1 MPGAVAVSEVE
12 RVRLRPPR
20 RRPCWV
26 RWVDDVPSLLSA
38 VRVAVLEDPS
48 PSGASVDAMGRVVL
62 LLVAV
67 TRTASSVSPTAALL
81 FGACFCDEVEACL
94 SEPPFDCL
102 LVGDGVG
109 ASSVAEVELAAV
121 AAVAAVAEAF
131 LRRLFEAAD
140 VPDVPEDSIAPEPLG
155 AVGVVDAVVVAA
167 VEREVAATAVV
178 AAAEDDDVEL
188 AALASARLLLSSFLV
203 LPLAGFFVRRL

>member
-38 VRVAVLEDPS
+38 ARVAVSEDSS

-67 TRTASSVSPTAALL
+67 TRTASSVSPTTALL
-81 FGACFCDEVEACL
+81 FGACFCNEVEDCL

-102 LVGDGVG
+102 LVGDEVRP
-109 ASSVAEVELAAV
+109 SSVAEVELDAVDAV
-121 AAVAAVAEAF
+121 AAAF

-155 AVGVVDAVVVAA
+155 AAGVVEPVVVAA
-167 VEREVAATAVV
+167 VVREVAATAVV

-188 AALASARLLLSSFLV
+188 AALASTRLLLSSFLV

>member
-48 PSGASVDAMGRVVL
+48 LSGASVDAMGRVVL

-67 TRTASSVSPTAALL
+67 TRTASSVSPTTALL

-94 SEPPFDCL
+94 SELPFDCL
-102 LVGDGVG
+102 LVGDEVRP
-109 ASSVAEVELAAV
+109 SSVAEVELAAET
-121 AAVAAVAEAF
+121 AVAAAF
-131 LRRLFEAAD
+131 LRRLFETAD

-155 AVGVVDAVVVAA
+155 ADGVVDAVVVAA

>member
-1 MPGAVAVSEVE
+1 MPGAGAVSEVE

-38 VRVAVLEDPS
+38 VRVTVSEDSS

-62 LLVAV
+62 LFVAV
-67 TRTASSVSPTAALL
+67 TRTASSVSPTTALL

-94 SEPPFDCL
+94 SELPFDCL

-109 ASSVAEVELAAV
+109 ASSVAEVKL
-121 AAVAAVAEAF
+121 AAVAEAF

-155 AVGVVDAVVVAA
+155 ADGVVDAVVVAA

>member
-1 MPGAVAVSEVE
+1 MPNAVAVSEVE

-48 PSGASVDAMGRVVL
+48 LSGASVDAMGRVVL

-67 TRTASSVSPTAALL
+67 TRTASSVSPTTALL
-81 FGACFCDEVEACL
+81 FGACFCDEVEDCL

-109 ASSVAEVELAAV
+109 ASSVAEVEL
-121 AAVAAVAEAF
+121 AAVAEAF

-155 AVGVVDAVVVAA
+155 AAGVVEPVVVAA
-167 VEREVAATAVV
+167 VVREVAATAVV
-178 AAAEDDDVEL
+178 AAVEDDDVEL
-188 AALASARLLLSSFLV
+188 AALASIRLLLSSFLV

>member
-26 RWVDDVPSLLSA
+26 RWEDDVPSLLSA
-38 VRVAVLEDPS
+38 VRMAVSEDS
-48 PSGASVDAMGRVVL
+48 LPSGASVDAMGRVVL

-67 TRTASSVSPTAALL
+67 TRTASSVSPTTALL

-94 SEPPFDCL
+94 SELPFDCL
-102 LVGDGVG
+102 LVGDEVRP
-109 ASSVAEVELAAV
+109 SSVAEVELAAV
-121 AAVAAVAEAF
+121 TAVVAAF

-155 AVGVVDAVVVAA
+155 AVGVVEPVVVAA
-167 VEREVAATAVV
+167 VVREVAATAVV

-188 AALASARLLLSSFLV
+188 AALVSTRLLLSSFLV

>member
-26 RWVDDVPSLLSA
+26 RWEDDVPSLLSA
-38 VRVAVLEDPS
+38 VRMAVSEDPS

-62 LLVAV
+62 LFVAV
-67 TRTASSVSPTAALL
+67 TRTASSVSPTTALL

-94 SEPPFDCL
+94 SELPFDCL

-109 ASSVAEVELAAV
+109 ASSVAEVEL
-121 AAVAAVAEAF
+121 AAVAEAF

-155 AVGVVDAVVVAA
+155 AVGVVEPVVVAA
-167 VEREVAATAVV
+167 VVREVAATAVV

-188 AALASARLLLSSFLV
+188 AALVSTRLLLSSF
-203 LPLAGFFVRRL
+203 

>member
-1 MPGAVAVSEVE
+1 MPGAGAVSEVE

-38 VRVAVLEDPS
+38 VRVTVSEDSS

-62 LLVAV
+62 LFVAV
-67 TRTASSVSPTAALL
+67 TRTASSVSPTTALL

-94 SEPPFDCL
+94 SELPFDCL

-109 ASSVAEVELAAV
+109 ASSVAEVEL
-121 AAVAAVAEAF
+121 AAVAEAF

-155 AVGVVDAVVVAA
+155 ADGVVDAVVVAA

>member
-1 MPGAVAVSEVE
+1 MPGAGAVSEVE

-38 VRVAVLEDPS
+38 VRMAVSEDS
-48 PSGASVDAMGRVVL
+48 LPSGASVDAMGRVVL

-67 TRTASSVSPTAALL
+67 TRTASSVSPTTALL

-94 SEPPFDCL
+94 SELPFDCL
-102 LVGDGVG
+102 LVGGEVRP
-109 ASSVAEVELAAV
+109 SSVAEVELAAV
-121 AAVAAVAEAF
+121 TAVAAAF

-155 AVGVVDAVVVAA
+155 AAGVVEPVVVAA
-167 VEREVAATAVV
+167 VVREVAATAVV

-188 AALASARLLLSSFLV
+188 AALVSTRLLLSSFLV

>member
-1 MPGAVAVSEVE
+1 MAVSE
-12 RVRLRPPR
+12 
-20 RRPCWV
+20 
-26 RWVDDVPSLLSA
+26 DSL
-38 VRVAVLEDPS
+38 

-67 TRTASSVSPTAALL
+67 TRTASSVSPTTALL

-94 SEPPFDCL
+94 SELPFDCL
-102 LVGDGVG
+102 LVGDEVRP
-109 ASSVAEVELAAV
+109 SSVAEVELAAV
-121 AAVAAVAEAF
+121 TAVAAAF

-155 AVGVVDAVVVAA
+155 AAGVVEPVVVAA
-167 VEREVAATAVV
+167 VVREVAATAVV

-188 AALASARLLLSSFLV
+188 AALVSTRLLLSSFLV

>member
-1 MPGAVAVSEVE
+1 MPDAVAVSEVE

-26 RWVDDVPSLLSA
+26 RWEEGAPSLLSA

-48 PSGASVDAMGRVVL
+48 LSGASVDAMGRVVL

-67 TRTASSVSPTAALL
+67 TRTASSVSPTTALL

-94 SEPPFDCL
+94 SELPFDCL
-102 LVGDGVG
+102 LVGDEVRP
-109 ASSVAEVELAAV
+109 SSVAEVELAAV
-121 AAVAAVAEAF
+121 TAVAAAF

-155 AVGVVDAVVVAA
+155 AAGVVEPVVVAA
-167 VEREVAATAVV
+167 VVREVAATAVV

-188 AALASARLLLSSFLV
+188 AALVSTRLLLSSFLV

>member
-48 PSGASVDAMGRVVL
+48 PPGASVDAMGRVVL

-67 TRTASSVSPTAALL
+67 TRTASSVSPTTALL

-121 AAVAAVAEAF
+121 ATVAEAF
-131 LRRLFEAAD
+131 LRRLFEAAN

-155 AVGVVDAVVVAA
+155 AVGVVEPVVVAA
-167 VEREVAATAVV
+167 VVREVAATAVV
-178 AAAEDDDVEL
+178 VAAEDDDVEL

>member
-48 PSGASVDAMGRVVL
+48 LSGASVDAMGRVVL

-67 TRTASSVSPTAALL
+67 TRTASSVSPTTALL

-94 SEPPFDCL
+94 SELPFDCL
-102 LVGDGVG
+102 LVGDEVRP
-109 ASSVAEVELAAV
+109 SSVAEVELAAET
-121 AAVAAVAEAF
+121 AVAAAF
-131 LRRLFEAAD
+131 LRRLFETAD
-140 VPDVPEDSIAPEPLG
+140 VSDVPEDSIAPEPLG
-155 AVGVVDAVVVAA
+155 ADGVVDAVVVAA

>member
-38 VRVAVLEDPS
+38 ARVAVSEDSS

-62 LLVAV
+62 LLVAI
-67 TRTASSVSPTAALL
+67 TRIASAVFPETTLL
-81 FGACFCDEVEACL
+81 FGVCFCDEVEDCL
-94 SEPPFDCL
+94 SGPPFDCL
-102 LVGDGVG
+102 LVGDGVRP
-109 ASSVAEVELAAV
+109 SSVAEGELDAV
-121 AAVAAVAEAF
+121 DAVAEAF

-155 AVGVVDAVVVAA
+155 ADGVVDAVVVAA
-167 VEREVAATAVV
+167 VVREVAATAVV

-188 AALASARLLLSSFLV
+188 AALASIRLLLSSFLV

>member
-26 RWVDDVPSLLSA
+26 RWEDDVPSLLSA
-38 VRVAVLEDPS
+38 VRMAVSEDPS

-62 LLVAV
+62 LFVAV
-67 TRTASSVSPTAALL
+67 TRTASSVSPTTALL

-94 SEPPFDCL
+94 SELPFDCL

-109 ASSVAEVELAAV
+109 ASSVAEVEL
-121 AAVAAVAEAF
+121 AAVAEAF

-155 AVGVVDAVVVAA
+155 AVGVVEPVVVAS
-167 VEREVAATAVV
+167 VVREVAATAVV

-188 AALASARLLLSSFLV
+188 AALVSTRLLLSSFLV

>member
-12 RVRLRPPR
+12 RVRLRSPR

-102 LVGDGVG
+102 LVGDGVRP
-109 ASSVAEVELAAV
+109 SSVAEVELAAV
-121 AAVAAVAEAF
+121 TAVAAAF

-155 AVGVVDAVVVAA
+155 AAGVVEPVVVAA

-178 AAAEDDDVEL
+178 AAAEDDDV
-188 AALASARLLLSSFLV
+188 
-203 LPLAGFFVRRL
+203 

>member
-1 MPGAVAVSEVE
+1 MPDAVAVSEVE

-62 LLVAV
+62 LLVVV
-67 TRTASSVSPTAALL
+67 TRTASSVSPTTALL
-81 FGACFCDEVEACL
+81 FGACFCNEVEDCL

-121 AAVAAVAEAF
+121 AAVAEAF

-140 VPDVPEDSIAPEPLG
+140 VPDVPEDSTTPEPLG
-155 AVGVVDAVVVAA
+155 AAGAVEPVVVAA
-167 VEREVAATAVV
+167 VVREVAATAVV

-188 AALASARLLLSSFLV
+188 AALASIRLLLSSFLV
-203 LPLAGFFVRRL
+203 LPLAGFFVRGL

>member
-38 VRVAVLEDPS
+38 ARVAVSEDSS

-67 TRTASSVSPTAALL
+67 TRTASSVSPTTALL
-81 FGACFCDEVEACL
+81 FGACFCDEVEDCL
-94 SEPPFDCL
+94 SGPPFDCL

-109 ASSVAEVELAAV
+109 ASSVAEGELDAV
-121 AAVAAVAEAF
+121 DAVAEAF

-155 AVGVVDAVVVAA
+155 AVGVVEPVVVAA
-167 VEREVAATAVV
+167 VVREVAATAVV
-178 AAAEDDDVEL
+178 AAAATTVVVGVAIAVTATAAQENDDEDDDPR
-188 AALASARLLLSSFLV
+188 ASA
-203 LPLAGFFVRRL
+203 AT

>member
-1 MPGAVAVSEVE
+1 MPGAGAVSEVE

-38 VRVAVLEDPS
+38 VRVTVSEDSS

-62 LLVAV
+62 LFVAV
-67 TRTASSVSPTAALL
+67 TRTASSVSPTTALL

-94 SEPPFDCL
+94 SELPFDCL

-109 ASSVAEVELAAV
+109 ASSVAEGELDAV
-121 AAVAAVAEAF
+121 DAVAEAF
-131 LRRLFEAAD
+131 LRRRVEAAD

-155 AVGVVDAVVVAA
+155 ADGVVDAVVVAA

>member
-26 RWVDDVPSLLSA
+26 RWEDDVPSLLSA
-38 VRVAVLEDPS
+38 VRMAVSEDPS

-62 LLVAV
+62 LFVAV
-67 TRTASSVSPTAALL
+67 TRTASSVSPTTALL

-94 SEPPFDCL
+94 SELPFDCL

-109 ASSVAEVELAAV
+109 ASSVAEVEL
-121 AAVAAVAEAF
+121 AAVAEAF

-155 AVGVVDAVVVAA
+155 AVGVVEPVVVAA
-167 VEREVAATAVV
+167 VVREVAATAVV

-188 AALASARLLLSSFLV
+188 AALVSTRLLLSSFLV

>member
-38 VRVAVLEDPS
+38 ARVAVSEDS
-48 PSGASVDAMGRVVL
+48 LPSGASVDAMGRVVL
-62 LLVAV
+62 LLVAI
-67 TRTASSVSPTAALL
+67 TRTASAVFPETTLL

-94 SEPPFDCL
+94 SELPFDCL
-102 LVGDGVG
+102 LVGDEVRP
-109 ASSVAEVELAAV
+109 SSVAEVELAAV
-121 AAVAAVAEAF
+121 TAVAAAF

-155 AVGVVDAVVVAA
+155 AAGVVDAVVVAA

-188 AALASARLLLSSFLV
+188 AALVSTRLLLSSFLV

>member
-1 MPGAVAVSEVE
+1 MPGAGAVSEVE

-38 VRVAVLEDPS
+38 VRVTVSEDSS

-62 LLVAV
+62 LFVAV
-67 TRTASSVSPTAALL
+67 TRTASSVSPTTALL

-94 SEPPFDCL
+94 SELPFDCL
-102 LVGDGVG
+102 LVGDGVRP
-109 ASSVAEVELAAV
+109 SSVAEGELDAV
-121 AAVAAVAEAF
+121 DAVAEAF

-155 AVGVVDAVVVAA
+155 AVGVVEPVVVAA
-167 VEREVAATAVV
+167 VVREVAATAVV

>member
-1 MPGAVAVSEVE
+1 MAVS
-12 RVRLRPPR
+12 
-20 RRPCWV
+20 
-26 RWVDDVPSLLSA
+26 
-38 VRVAVLEDPS
+38 EDPS

-62 LLVAV
+62 LFVAV
-67 TRTASSVSPTAALL
+67 TRTASSVSPTTALL

-94 SEPPFDCL
+94 SELPFDCL

-109 ASSVAEVELAAV
+109 ASSVAEVEL
-121 AAVAAVAEAF
+121 AAVAEAF

-155 AVGVVDAVVVAA
+155 AVGVVEPVVVAA
-167 VEREVAATAVV
+167 VVREVAATAVV

-188 AALASARLLLSSFLV
+188 AALVSTRLLLSSFLV

>member
-1 MPGAVAVSEVE
+1 MPGAGAVSEVE

-38 VRVAVLEDPS
+38 VRVTVSEDSS

-62 LLVAV
+62 LFVAV
-67 TRTASSVSPTAALL
+67 TRTASSVSPTTALL

-94 SEPPFDCL
+94 SELPFDCL

-109 ASSVAEVELAAV
+109 ASSVAEGELDAV
-121 AAVAAVAEAF
+121 DAVAEAF

-155 AVGVVDAVVVAA
+155 ADGVVDAVVVAA

>member
-26 RWVDDVPSLLSA
+26 RWEDDVPSLLSA
-38 VRVAVLEDPS
+38 VRMAVSEDPS

-62 LLVAV
+62 LFVAV
-67 TRTASSVSPTAALL
+67 TRTASSVSPTTALL

-94 SEPPFDCL
+94 SELPFDCL

-109 ASSVAEVELAAV
+109 ASSVAEVEL
-121 AAVAAVAEAF
+121 AAVAEAF

-155 AVGVVDAVVVAA
+155 AVGVVEPVVVAA
-167 VEREVAATAVV
+167 VVREVAATAVV

-188 AALASARLLLSSFLV
+188 AALASIRLLLSSFLV

>member
-26 RWVDDVPSLLSA
+26 RWEDDVPSLLSA
-38 VRVAVLEDPS
+38 ARVAVSEDPS

-67 TRTASSVSPTAALL
+67 TRTASSVSPTTALL

-94 SEPPFDCL
+94 SELPFDCL
-102 LVGDGVG
+102 LVGDEVRP
-109 ASSVAEVELAAV
+109 SSVAEVELAAV
-121 AAVAAVAEAF
+121 TAVAAAF

-155 AVGVVDAVVVAA
+155 AAGVVEPVVVAA
-167 VEREVAATAVV
+167 VVREVAATAVV
-178 AAAEDDDVEL
+178 AAAEDNDVEL
-188 AALASARLLLSSFLV
+188 AALVSTRLLLSSFLV

>member
-38 VRVAVLEDPS
+38 VRVAVSEDS
-48 PSGASVDAMGRVVL
+48 LPSGASVDAMGRVVL

-67 TRTASSVSPTAALL
+67 TRTASSVSPTTALL
-81 FGACFCDEVEACL
+81 FGACFCNEVEDCL

-102 LVGDGVG
+102 LVGDEVRP
-109 ASSVAEVELAAV
+109 SSVAEGELDAVTAV
-121 AAVAAVAEAF
+121 AAAF

-155 AVGVVDAVVVAA
+155 AVGVVEPVVVAA
-167 VEREVAATAVV
+167 VVREVAAIAVV

-188 AALASARLLLSSFLV
+188 AALVSTRLLLSSFLV